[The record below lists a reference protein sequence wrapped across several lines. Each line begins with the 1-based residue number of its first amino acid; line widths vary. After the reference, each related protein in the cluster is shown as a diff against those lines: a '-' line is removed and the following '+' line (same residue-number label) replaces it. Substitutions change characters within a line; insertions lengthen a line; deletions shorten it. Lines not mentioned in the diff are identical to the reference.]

1 MSATMTFRLKNK
13 EDKEYVNEVINRIAD
28 IHKDKVSIK
37 GDALKIMAKAFE
49 EGIETIQFKE
59 IPTSVQDVLNQ
70 VGCQFLKYEGDIS
83 GYMCYENMYKK
94 KKGEPIGSIDEHVIS
109 RCQLCQEGKQ
119 VAIETKIQNALRKKN
134 IKSILDLR
142 YILINLTREFSLAQ
156 IYICKGNLLE
166 EHEIIVCLD
175 GIHLR
180 CPLKEKEPVSVLE
193 YCYNQ
198 VNPSTLNPPCRYLID
213 PYINVNMEMPE
224 KAKEILEDLAQLE
237 HSESNIKQVDAEVIE
252 KEEEKE
258 EENNGG
264 DVE

>member
-1 MSATMTFRLKNK
+1 MSSTMTFRFKNQ
-13 EDKEYVNEVINRIAD
+13 EDKTYINEVINRIAD

-37 GDALKIMAKAFE
+37 GDSLMIMAKAFE
-49 EGIETIQFKE
+49 EGIETLQFKE
-59 IPTSVQDVLNQ
+59 VPTSVQDVINQ
-70 VGCQFLKYEGDIS
+70 IGCNFIKYEGDIS
-83 GYMCYENMYKK
+83 GYMCYEHMYKK

-109 RCQLCQEGKQ
+109 RCRLCQEGKQ
-119 VAIETKIQNALRKKN
+119 VAIETKIQDALRKKN

-180 CPLKEKEPVSVLE
+180 CPLKDKEAVSVIE
-193 YCYNQ
+193 HCYNQ
-198 VNPSTLNPPCRYLID
+198 VNPSELNPPCRYLVD

-224 KAKEILEDLAQLE
+224 EAQEILKDLALLKE
-237 HSESNIKQVDAEVIE
+237 PEKPIKQVDAEVTD
-252 KEEEKE
+252 KENDGDEE
-258 EENNGG
+258 
-264 DVE
+264 